1 MGQKLTSMII
11 TNVSCAPFKTA
22 LEFPQFAP

>member
-1 MGQKLTSMII
+1 MGQKLTSMTI
-11 TNVSCAPFKTA
+11 TNVSSTPFKTA